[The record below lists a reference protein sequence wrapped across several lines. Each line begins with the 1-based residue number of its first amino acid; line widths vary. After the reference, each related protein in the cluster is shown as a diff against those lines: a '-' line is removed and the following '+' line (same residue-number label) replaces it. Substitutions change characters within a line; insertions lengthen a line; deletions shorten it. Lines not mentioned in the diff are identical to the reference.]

1 MPEAKADLDFW
12 TGRFSPL
19 FGIWRLASGVFIPM
33 PNFTY
38 TAVDA
43 QGLAKAG
50 SMEGTDVSQVAMIL
64 RRQGLFPTK
73 VTPAA
78 APREQR
84 GAGDGS
90 WWSHLPGMRPVAPA
104 ELALFT
110 RQLGTLLK
118 AGMPL
123 LRALEVLAKQQGNQK
138 FRQVIGELA
147 ESIRS
152 GSTLSD
158 AMKRHPRVF
167 DRLSINMVKAGEAG
181 GVLDVVFERL
191 ARFQEKSLQLRGK
204 IRAALVYPVIVLGVA
219 VLILA
224 GLLVF
229 VVPKFK
235 QIFADLLKGAPLPP
249 LTRVVLAVSEA
260 VQHHA
265 WLVAGG
271 AGAAWIALRYFR
283 RTPSGAR
290 LVDTALVRLPLFG
303 DLILKALVA
312 RFARTLGTLLASG
325 VPILA
330 SLLITRDTCEN
341 RRIATA
347 ITQVHD
353 RVKEGAP
360 VARPLEGTQVFPP
373 MVTSMIEVG
382 EHSGQLPE
390 MLHKVADI
398 YEDEVDHAVAGLSA
412 LVEPV
417 LILFLALVVGTIVI
431 ALFLPI
437 IRIVQLLS

>member
-1 MPEAKADLDFW
+1 
-12 TGRFSPL
+12 
-19 FGIWRLASGVFIPM
+19 M

-50 SMEGTDVSQVAMIL
+50 SVEGADVGQVAMVL

-78 APREQR
+78 APRDQG
-84 GAGDGS
+84 GAGGGRWLS
-90 WWSHLPGMRPVAPA
+90 QLPGMRPVARA

-123 LRALEVLAKQQGNQK
+123 LRALEVLAKQQGNPK
-138 FRQVIGELA
+138 FRQVIVELA

-158 AMKRHPRVF
+158 AMKLHPRVF
-167 DRLSINMVKAGEAG
+167 DRLSINMVKAGEAAG
-181 GVLDVVFERL
+181 MLDVVFERL

-249 LTRVVLAVSEA
+249 LTQAVLAVSEA

-312 RFARTLGTLLASG
+312 RFARTLGTLLSSG

-341 RRIATA
+341 RRIAAA

-353 RVKEGAP
+353 RVREGAP
-360 VARPLEGTQVFPP
+360 VARPLDATQVFPP
-373 MVTSMIEVG
+373 LVTSMIEVG

-417 LILFLALVVGTIVI
+417 LILFLAFVVGTIVI